1 MDRHV
6 ERRRQRGCQ
15 TSEAECD
22 GGQGQDQGNGSGQ
35 ASGHGGMV
43 APGQGQTKTHAFDSP
58 VPHQGVPM
66 AVIAAALGHVDT
78 RMTERHYAA
87 LAPSYIAD
95 MIRSNLPKLG
105 LVEPDKIVG
114 LPRRSKGAQQKSV

>member
-1 MDRHV
+1 MFLRADGAPWGRSHQ
-6 ERRRQRGCQ
+6 RRRLKDAAKAAKVHDVSFHILRH
-15 TSEAECD
+15 SY
-22 GGQGQDQGNGSGQ
+22 GS
-35 ASGHGGMV
+35 ALAM
-43 APGQGQTKTHAFDSP
+43 K
-58 VPHQGVPM
+58 GVPM

-95 MIRSNLPKLG
+95 TIRSNLPKLG